1 MRVRNADS
9 KQSLHGGGSTLA
21 CSGLEQNQQL
31 AVWHCGGA
39 VEVAADCRG
48 RGIHARLQPGSKPV
62 VEVQGVAAKQ

>member
-9 KQSLHGGGSTLA
+9 KQSLHGGGAALA

-39 VEVAADCRG
+39 VEVAAEGGGSMQDCSR
-48 RGIHARLQPGSKPV
+48 APNQ
-62 VEVQGVAAKQ
+62 

>member
-9 KQSLHGGGSTLA
+9 KQSLHGGGSALA

-31 AVWHCGGA
+31 AVWQCGGGS
-39 VEVAADCRG
+39 CRG